1 MDLLES
7 VDVGVVPPRVWGAAQ
22 QEEWPAVVRDEIGS
36 ELSVKARR
44 DTGVR
49 FLGNHS
55 RGEYAEHLGD
65 VYVRAVD
72 LPKSPLRAS
81 GACVA

>member
-1 MDLLES
+1 MVETIL
-7 VDVGVVPPRVWGAAQ
+7 
-22 QEEWPAVVRDEIGS
+22 
-36 ELSVKARR
+36 VKPGR

-65 VYVRAVD
+65 VYVRIVD

-81 GACVA
+81 GARFV

>member
-1 MDLLES
+1 MAQGGGGR
-7 VDVGVVPPRVWGAAQ
+7 VGEGWWRTA
-22 QEEWPAVVRDEIGS
+22 
-36 ELSVKARR
+36 LSLVKARR

-81 GACVA
+81 GARVA